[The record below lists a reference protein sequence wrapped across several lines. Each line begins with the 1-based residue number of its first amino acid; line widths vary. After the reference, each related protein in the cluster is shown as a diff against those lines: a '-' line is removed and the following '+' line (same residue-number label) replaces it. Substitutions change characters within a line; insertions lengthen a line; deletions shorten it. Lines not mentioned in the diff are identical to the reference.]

1 MPHALSTWQNGILT
15 ATAFTF
21 EFRIRGIADGRY
33 RWFLCKA
40 TPCWNAQG
48 QIKHWAAT
56 ITDVEELVNA
66 RHEAVAVKNHVQTI
80 LSSSRTIVISVDR
93 ALSITFFEGS
103 PNEAAALPIEPGT
116 PLAGR
121 QLGDTWPDAEL
132 IGAIKDVFDSKLGD
146 TTIRTAITRDG
157 KRHWYRYKL
166 TPLMGDK
173 RKGQDEA
180 GIVGVSALGAN
191 VTEMVEAE
199 DKLRASEVE
208 KTQLIA
214 NEVAAKE
221 ASRLKTEYF
230 THISHETRTPVA
242 GIISIAELLL
252 ADDTLQDEHRL
263 LVSQALRSGE
273 ILLELVGMVLD
284 LRKVESGELKLERA
298 PFTLADVLEDAKLF
312 AVIAKKKVSTEP
324 PRQSVP
330 RFPSS

>member
-15 ATAFTF
+15 ATPFTF
-21 EFRIRGIADGRY
+21 EFRMRGQADGKY

-40 TPCWNAQG
+40 KPCWNDRG

-66 RHEAVAVKNHVQTI
+66 RHEAIRAKENIQAI
-80 LSSSRTIVISVDR
+80 LSSSRTIVISVDSE
-93 ALSITFFEGS
+93 LGITFFEGS
-103 PNEAAALPIEPGT
+103 PHEAAALPIEPGT
-116 PLAGR
+116 RLAGR
-121 QLGDTWPDAEL
+121 KLEDTWPDPEL
-132 IGAIKDVFDSKLGD
+132 ITAIRDIFDNKLVE
-146 TTIRTAITRDG
+146 TTIRTAITRDD
-157 KRHWYRYKL
+157 KKHWYRYKL
-166 TPLMGDK
+166 TPLMGD
-173 RKGQDEA
+173 RRRGQDEER
-180 GIVGVSALGAN
+180 IVGVSAIGAN

-199 DKLRASEVE
+199 TKLRAAEVE
-208 KTQLIA
+208 KAQLIA

-298 PFTLADVLEDAKLF
+298 PFTLTDVLDDAELF
-312 AVIAKKKVSTEP
+312 AIIAKKKVS
-324 PRQSVP
+324 SLGVMHSK
-330 RFPSS
+330 SSLDC